1 MTQILV
7 KDVMIDKPPSIKC
20 GESLDGA
27 VEKLIQ
33 HKLLGLPVVDE
44 KKQVLGFLS
53 EQDCIHT
60 MLISSYHCE
69 ESRSVDDIMSHQVL
83 TVGPNESIIDVAQ
96 RMGKE
101 KPKSYPVVSEG
112 KLIGLLTR
120 NNILQA
126 LWENH
131 AECST

>member
-1 MTQILV
+1 MTQLLV
-7 KDVMIDKPPSIKC
+7 KDVMIDNPPVIKA
-20 GESLDGA
+20 GEPLDDA
-27 VEKLIQ
+27 VQ
-33 HKLLGLPVVDE
+33 HLMDHHLMGLPVVDE
-44 KKQVLGFLS
+44 KHHIIGFLS
-53 EQDCIHT
+53 EQDCIHS

-69 ESRSVDDIMSHQVL
+69 DSRSVDDVMSHEVL

-101 KPKSYPVVSEG
+101 KPKSYPVVADG

-120 NNILQA
+120 SNVLQA

-131 AECST
+131 AECNI